1 MRHQVVGVNIA
12 ESSFS
17 LLISW
22 LYKTKSVHARLT
34 LPDKNEVSGSSTAIM
49 YPKTGPFKFVD

>member
-1 MRHQVVGVNIA
+1 MRHQVVGLKIA

-17 LLISW
+17 LLSW

-34 LPDKNEVSGSSTAIM
+34 LAGKSEVSGSPIAIM
-49 YPKTGPFKFVD
+49 YPKTGPFKYVD